1 MKFALH
7 FGNIT
12 FPDPEDA
19 KRLVLAAEAAG
30 FESVIAVEHVVVPT
44 DYSTPYPCHET
55 GRLPGGIDMP
65 WPDPLSWLTYVG
77 AVTFTL
83 RLITGLRATRTQS
96 IGAREAVGDH

>member
-44 DYSTPYPCHET
+44 DYSTPYP
-55 GRLPGGIDMP
+55 
-65 WPDPLSWLTYVG
+65 
-77 AVTFTL
+77 
-83 RLITGLRATRTQS
+83 
-96 IGAREAVGDH
+96 